1 MTQLLPAILASLSLL
16 GPFAVHLF
24 FPLIPVLKT
33 EFHLGTAEAQLAFT
47 AGVLA
52 MAVSTLWYGSLADRH
67 GRRPVLLVG
76 LAMFVAGSII
86 STFAGSFT
94 ILMIGRVIQ
103 SIGAGCGIT
112 LARAIAKDAY
122 GPQLLV
128 KSIAY
133 LTTFFAIGGL
143 VAPGIGGILIDQ
155 LGWRG
160 VFGFSSVAGCAM
172 LVGAYAVVPDTRA
185 GTAPSQF
192 GHSMASSFFELL
204 SKPRFCALIAQTAC
218 STGTFMVLATATAVL
233 MKDTLHRPAT
243 EYGLYFCLVPA
254 GFITGSVISGR
265 ISSRVSLERM
275 LLVAASIAGAAAA
288 IQSTLLL
295 SGYVTPIVLFVP
307 GTFMTLAQGLSL
319 PFAQAGAMAIVP
331 RLAGTAAGV
340 GVFAQNVFGA
350 GFAQIY
356 GLLADGSP
364 IPMIE
369 ITSVT
374 VGCGF
379 VAAVTALL
387 TRPAGHVAA
396 RGTA

>member
-185 GTAPSQF
+185 GTAPSQI

-369 ITSVT
+369 TTSVT

>member
-1 MTQLLPAILASLSLL
+1 MTPFLPAVLASLSLL
-16 GPFAVHLF
+16 GPLAVHLF
-24 FPLIPVLKT
+24 FPLIPVLKA
-33 EFHLGTAEAQLAFT
+33 EFRLGTAQAQLAFT

-76 LAMFVAGSII
+76 LIMFLAGSLT
-86 STFAGSFT
+86 STFAGSFA
-94 ILMIGRVIQ
+94 ILMVGRVIQ
-103 SIGAGCGIT
+103 SVGAGCGIT

-133 LTTFFAIGGL
+133 LTMFFAIGGL

-160 VFGFSSVAGCAM
+160 AFGFSSVAGCAM
-172 LVGAYAVVPDTRA
+172 LVGAYAVVPRTRA
-185 GTAPSQF
+185 PTALSQPSQSI
-192 GHSMASSFFELL
+192 GSSFFELL
-204 SKPRFCALIAQTAC
+204 SRPRFCALIAQTAC

-233 MKDTLHRPAT
+233 MKDALHRPAT
-243 EYGLYFCLVPA
+243 EYGLYFCLVPI
-254 GFITGSVISGR
+254 GFVTGSVISGR
-265 ISSRVSLERM
+265 IGSRVSIESM
-275 LLVAASIAGAAAA
+275 LLIAASIAAAAAA
-288 IQSTLLL
+288 IQSMLLL
-295 SGYVTPIVLFVP
+295 SGYLTPLVLFVP

-369 ITSVT
+369 TTSVT
-374 VGCGF
+374 VGFGF
-379 VAAVTALL
+379 VAAVTALM
-387 TRPAGHVAA
+387 TRPPGQLAA
-396 RGTA
+396 RGTV

>member
-1 MTQLLPAILASLSLL
+1 MRRFLPAILAALSLL

-33 EFHLGTAEAQLAFT
+33 EFELGTAEAQLAFT

-52 MAVSTLWYGSLADRH
+52 MAVSTLYYGSLADRH
-67 GRRPVLLVG
+67 GRRPVLLAG
-76 LAMFVAGSII
+76 LTMFVAGSFI
-86 STFAGSFT
+86 SGFAGSFT
-94 ILMIGRVIQ
+94 VLMVGRVVQ

-112 LARAIAKDAY
+112 VARAIAKDAY
-122 GPQLLV
+122 GPHLLV

-133 LTTFFAIGGL
+133 LTMFFAIGGL

-160 VFGFSSVAGCAM
+160 VFWFSSIAGCVM
-172 LVGAYAVVPDTRA
+172 LGGAYAVVPDTRA
-185 GTAPSQF
+185 AMAPTQSGQ
-192 GHSMASSFFELL
+192 SIASSFLELL

-243 EYGLYFCLVPA
+243 EYGLYFCLVPT

-265 ISSRVSLERM
+265 IGSRISIERM
-275 LLVAASIAGAAAA
+275 LLIATSIAAAA
-288 IQSTLLL
+288 ATIQSTLLL
-295 SGYVTPIVLFVP
+295 SGYLTPLVLFVP

-331 RLAGTAAGV
+331 RLAGTAAGI

-356 GLLADGSP
+356 ALLADGSP

-369 ITSVT
+369 TTSVT
-374 VGCGF
+374 VGFGLL
-379 VAAVTALL
+379 AAVTALL
-387 TRPAGHVAA
+387 TRPAAHVVA
-396 RGTA
+396 RGTI